1 MHPLGAV
8 GRPPADGGKI
18 LGATPCQKRL
28 FSIREN
34 GLRSRFSGSRTPPPW
49 EAGKFRQYDTFCRRS
64 LPGASIRETVIKFC
78 LSKLWNLLPQAL
90 IPETVVKFCSPQL
103 LNLFPEAPIPETVV
117 KFSFSK
123 LKLRP
128 KASIPETVVKFCSSK
143 LLSLLLEAPIPETV
157 VKFGS
162 FKLLNLLPEALIPE
176 TVVDSQ
182 CARRRHRPGLIGVG
196 ALDVY
201 LARSPPID
209 RLRHVIVSEM
219 MRWLSESRM
228 CVYLVVQL

>member
-1 MHPLGAV
+1 MPSADHRPTAEKSW
-8 GRPPADGGKI
+8 GRPPVRNACFQYVKTASGADF
-18 LGATPCQKRL
+18 LAL
-28 FSIREN
+28 VH
-34 GLRSRFSGSRTPPPW
+34 PPPW
-49 EAGKFRQYDTFCRRS
+49 EAGKFRQYDTFCPRS
-64 LPGASIRETVIKFC
+64 LPGASIPETVIKFC
-78 LSKLWNLLPQAL
+78 FSKLFNLLPEAL

-162 FKLLNLLPEALIPE
+162 FKLLNLLPEASIPE
-176 TVVDSQ
+176 TVVKFCSPQ
-182 CARRRHRPGLIGVG
+182 PLRQGVWNQIFELCAASRP
-196 ALDVY
+196 
-201 LARSPPID
+201 PPKN
-209 RLRHVIVSEM
+209 
-219 MRWLSESRM
+219 
-228 CVYLVVQL
+228 